1 MKTRHPTQ
9 QEIDESWEATG
20 IRFEKPRMTR
30 RLVTPDMFG
39 KPKSVTKRKAKKS
52 SNKAWIRKAY

>member
-1 MKTRHPTQ
+1 
-9 QEIDESWEATG
+9 
-20 IRFEKPRMTR
+20 
-30 RLVTPDMFG
+30 VTPDMFG